1 MRPEPVDSC
10 EVLVLVD
17 NVSDLLSTVPQGV
30 TGEVANVVAAG
41 ASELAGRCL
50 CCAQW
55 GLSLLITLRRGETR
69 RTVLFDAGPGAY
81 GILRNAERLGV
92 DFGAIDE
99 AVFSHG
105 HWDHV
110 GGMTAALERIRS
122 ANGGVPVPV
131 HVNEGMFVRRAMRL
145 PAGELPMERVPTPD
159 DLEAAGGRAV
169 IGEGPSLLA
178 DGMAFLSGPI
188 PRVTPYEKGLPGQ
201 VAQQADGSWEP
212 DPWIMDERW
221 LAVDVKGLGAIVFSA
236 CSHAG
241 IVNVLKDARERLAP
255 SALHGVMG
263 GFHLSGTAWEAIIP
277 ETVADMAGFGLKAI
291 VPGHCTGWRAVHKLV
306 ERFGEAVVVP
316 SAVGRRHRFAEPV

>member
-69 RTVLFDAGPGAY
+69 RTVLFDAGPEAY

-105 HWDHV
+105 HWDQV
-110 GGMTAALERIRS
+110 GGRMDAPVRNRS
-122 ANGGVPVPV
+122 SSRSRP
-131 HVNEGMFVRRAMRL
+131 
-145 PAGELPMERVPTPD
+145 
-159 DLEAAGGRAV
+159 
-169 IGEGPSLLA
+169 
-178 DGMAFLSGPI
+178 
-188 PRVTPYEKGLPGQ
+188 
-201 VAQQADGSWEP
+201 
-212 DPWIMDERW
+212 
-221 LAVDVKGLGAIVFSA
+221 SA
-236 CSHAG
+236 CSGSTRRASSSPGVAG
-241 IVNVLKDARERLAP
+241 P
-255 SALHGVMG
+255 S
-263 GFHLSGTAWEAIIP
+263 
-277 ETVADMAGFGLKAI
+277 
-291 VPGHCTGWRAVHKLV
+291 
-306 ERFGEAVVVP
+306 
-316 SAVGRRHRFAEPV
+316 

>member
-55 GLSLLITLRRGETR
+55 GLSLLITVRRGEMT
-69 RTVLFDAGPGAY
+69 RTVLFDAGPEAY
-81 GILRNAERLGV
+81 GVLRNAERLGV
-92 DFGAIDE
+92 DWGIVDA

-110 GGMTAALERIRS
+110 GGMTAALEQMRE
-122 ANGGVPVPV
+122 ANGGRAVPV
-131 HVNEGMFVRRAMRL
+131 HVNRGMFVRRAMRL
-145 PAGELPMERVPTPD
+145 PAGELPMERVPSPA
-159 DLEAAGGRAV
+159 DLESAGGRV
-169 IGEGPSLLA
+169 VMEEGPSLLA
-178 DGMAFLSGPI
+178 DGMALLSGDI
-188 PRVTPYEKGLPGQ
+188 PRVTPFEKGLPGQ
-201 VAQQADGSWEP
+201 IAQQPDGSWEP
-212 DPWIMDERW
+212 DPWITDERW

-241 IVNVLKDARERLAP
+241 IVNVLKDARESFGATP
-255 SALHGVMG
+255 LHGVMG
-263 GFHLSGTAWEAIIP
+263 GFHLSGAAWEAIIP
-277 ETVADMAGFGLKAI
+277 ETVADMAAFGLKAI
-291 VPGHCTGWRAVHKLV
+291 VPGHCTGWRAVQKLV
-306 ERFGEAVVVP
+306 ETFGDGIVVP
-316 SAVGRRHRFAEPV
+316 SAVGRRHRFAA